1 MTQTIALLVDAY
13 RELNAKKLF
22 WVTLILS
29 GVLVGAF
36 ACVGLDAQGIT
47 IFKWSLPAPMFNTR
61 TMNAGFFYKFLFLQ
75 FGVALWLSWAAMIL
89 AVISTAAIIPD
100 FVSGGAIEL
109 ALSKPIGRLRL
120 FLTKYVMGLLFVT
133 LQVGIFSLASFLVI
147 GFRGG
152 AWEPRLFLAIP
163 IVVGVFS
170 YLFGVSALIGLLTRS
185 TIAALLL
192 TLLFW
197 IFLFILNAA
206 DSGTLLVKSQM
217 AARGVRLE
225 RQLERQKKEIERLE
239 HWAGNQLD
247 ENARAE
253 AAAKGEP
260 EPAPAAWTGEQ
271 LEQANPQITGVR
283 AQMAN
288 TEKEIKE
295 NRDNTRLL
303 ERWNFGFVVAKTALP
318 KTAETTKLLDRV
330 LLSEE
335 DVRRFQRMG
344 GGNGRGQD
352 DGEPNDEVA
361 GAQSAEKVL
370 RSRSVGWIVGT
381 SLGFEAVVLMVAC
394 WVFARRDF

>member
-47 IFKWSLPAPMFNTR
+47 IFKWSLPVPMFNTG
-61 TMNAGFFYKFLFLQ
+61 TMSVGFFYKFLFVQ

-100 FVSGGAIEL
+100 FVSGGAVEL
-109 ALSKPIGRLRL
+109 ALSKPIGRVRL

-133 LQVGIFSLASFLVI
+133 LQVGVFSLASFLVI
-147 GFRGG
+147 GLRGG
-152 AWEPRLFLAIP
+152 AWEPRLFMAIP
-163 IVVGVFS
+163 IVVAVFS
-170 YLFGVSALIGLLTRS
+170 FLFCVSALVGLLTRS

-206 DSGTLLVKSQM
+206 DSSTLMIKSQKV
-217 AARGVRLE
+217 AQVARQE
-225 RQLERQKKEIERLE
+225 RMIERQKKEIDRLE
-239 HWAGNQLD
+239 HWARSQLD
-247 ENARAE
+247 EKAKSD
-253 AAAKGEP
+253 AAANGEP
-260 EPAPAAWTGEQ
+260 EPAPVAWSSEQ
-271 LEQANPQITGVR
+271 IEQISPQIVNVR
-283 AQMAN
+283 SQITS
-288 TEKEIKE
+288 TEKDIKE
-295 NRDNTRLL
+295 NQDDVTQI
-303 ERWNFGFVVAKTALP
+303 ERWNRGFVIAKTVLP
-318 KTAETTKLLDRV
+318 KTAETTKLLERA

-335 DVRRFQRMG
+335 DLKKIERATGNDRRR
-344 GGNGRGQD
+344 RD
-352 DGEPNDEVA
+352 DEEDTHVT
-361 GAQSAEKVL
+361 GAQMAEQVL

-381 SLGFEAVVLMVAC
+381 SLAFEGVVLVLAC